1 MWFSDL
7 TTIPSIRCKN
17 HRSFI
22 EIGMER
28 STEKRTEKKRDTAFS
43 ILLPSISNWYLYAH
57 MRLQPNRQF
66 ATESKSATGL
76 EWHLC
81 QYLEMCVQFSKLSI
95 CHRCMKFWLTFCL
108 AHPLSHFHLPPC
120 NANTIPSSYEIFFLI
135 FFGHHLNKSFSFRAC
150 FYYCTSHSMFPL
162 TFTSSIYQSLRF
174 FFFAFNISYRSWYSV
189 SMRKPETE
197 KCREVIFIANILMSA
212 RTKISSVYFTLD
224 IHVHEKPYL

>member
-1 MWFSDL
+1 
-7 TTIPSIRCKN
+7 
-17 HRSFI
+17 
-22 EIGMER
+22 
-28 STEKRTEKKRDTAFS
+28 
-43 ILLPSISNWYLYAH
+43 

-174 FFFAFNISYRSWYSV
+174 FFLPLTFHIVRDIRFLCGNQRPKSVGRSFLLRIS
-189 SMRKPETE
+189 
-197 KCREVIFIANILMSA
+197 
-212 RTKISSVYFTLD
+212 
-224 IHVHEKPYL
+224 

>member
-1 MWFSDL
+1 
-7 TTIPSIRCKN
+7 
-17 HRSFI
+17 
-22 EIGMER
+22 
-28 STEKRTEKKRDTAFS
+28 
-43 ILLPSISNWYLYAH
+43 

-120 NANTIPSSYEIFFLI
+120 NANTIPSSYKIFFLI

-150 FYYCTSHSMFPL
+150 FYYFSFHVPTHVHFIYLSVAQILFFLPL
-162 TFTSSIYQSLRF
+162 TFHIVRDIRFLCGNQRPKSVGRSFLLR
-174 FFFAFNISYRSWYSV
+174 IS
-189 SMRKPETE
+189 
-197 KCREVIFIANILMSA
+197 
-212 RTKISSVYFTLD
+212 
-224 IHVHEKPYL
+224 